1 LTFESRTETKTCED
15 LSMNSN
21 NPFAVLDGVGAG
33 WSKVEPRWKR
43 KKKVPAKRPKPPK
56 PTNEMVALSAS
67 KLFIQEMQNQYSSK
81 FQEANITKVCE
92 KMLSEVHESTLTNSS
107 ERELLKARIFEM
119 LGFLEQ
125 EALFSRLT
133 DQQPQEEKE
142 VQSPVVVPENPLAE
156 VQVPEIPTE
165 VVVEGPEDA
174 EEEEEEGEEYW
185 GSPTEDDPA
194 ESLSEDEEKEDN
206 ENKKEDLS
214 YEEVSGGEVEGI
226 DAAQEEQRDPTP
238 AVKTLA
244 QKLAEQAKTMD
255 LTSLHSCQLVS
266 EWSRSIN
273 NPGDLGVEYR
283 AAFNQS
289 NVLRTIVKALLTVSP
304 TEVVRAAE
312 ETIGLFHNI
321 LQGSAEYHRWLYNQ
335 IRTLADNISK
345 TSKRLR
351 PEWFTFICNQAFALV
366 DAQKDRKINPENSG
380 SPVVYKL
387 PSTYVTMENDE
398 WLKMQWEWADTHCQ
412 DMYRSIEKLQS
423 KDEELLTLSPMSSS
437 NFQQR
442 YNQVQTHLDQKISK
456 AQANVSS
463 QKSRLDKIK
472 ESLEINEV
480 KTKELLKP
488 MEHKLREVQHD
499 AEQTKNEILEYESRL
514 KAAREK
520 LAKLESS
527 ETQLQDEIA
536 QVHSTHVPQREELMK
551 QRTNFQFK
559 LHDAHLEQD
568 CYTQLRHIA
577 HESFKHLQ
585 AWSQCNITQ
594 ETESRRRLL
603 QSFYQSVEKYA
614 CTLISMLHFLGQRVG
629 FMQQALE
636 RNQSEANQRKKIYGE
651 SNTEMDERIK
661 ADRRKMEVD
670 SKVVEKLQYE
680 VDDIVQKSLT
690 AAMKWRGFEE
700 VFNGLWQKIEGIASR
715 YKVNINTFV
724 KLNVPQHQSVVSA
737 TQLSNNMGN
746 SQHPMYAQHPRHMIG
761 PQTGSQHSVSNFQG
775 HGNAGNQPPAESHQV
790 HQFQKQA
797 VSPVAKTA
805 SHLSPTSQTVPEAH
819 TQQIV
824 QPPNNSPHES
834 WQPLKIINN
843 TTDKNYELQQNIGGH
858 YQNQPQAESSSQPRP
873 TKPPV
878 TKNYKNAQG
887 GSSVQGTQQGVGNAG
902 QAFSRRRPPAPPT
915 QPPPQTAVGNA
926 MHGFGRMRAPTDMAR
941 TTQAKPS
948 TNYWGR
954 QSN

>member
-1 LTFESRTETKTCED
+1 
-15 LSMNSN
+15 MNSN
-21 NPFAVLDGVGAG
+21 NPFAVLDGGADNWRKVG
-33 WSKVEPRWKR
+33 PRRRR
-43 KKKVPAKRPKPPK
+43 KKTAPAKRPKPPK
-56 PTNEMVALSAS
+56 PTNEMVALSSS
-67 KLFIQEMQNQYSSK
+67 KLFIKEMQNQYSSK
-81 FQEANITKVCE
+81 FKEANIAKVCE
-92 KMLSEVHESTLTNSS
+92 QILSEVHESSLTNPS

-125 EALFSRLT
+125 SALFEKLT
-133 DQQPQEEKE
+133 TPQAQEEKE
-142 VQSPVVVPENPLAE
+142 VLPPVVVPENPLAE

-165 VVVEGPEDA
+165 VVVEEPEDA
-174 EEEEEEGEEYW
+174 EEEEDEEEGEEYW

-206 ENKKEDLS
+206 ENKKEDES
-214 YEEVSGGEVEGI
+214 YEEESGGGVESS
-226 DAAQEEQRDPTP
+226 DDVQEEEEERDPTP
-238 AVKTLA
+238 VEKTLA

-255 LTSLHSCQLVS
+255 LTSIHSCQLVA
-266 EWSRSIN
+266 EWSRCIN

-283 AAFNQS
+283 SAFNQS

-304 TEVVRAAE
+304 NEVVRAAE
-312 ETIGLFHNI
+312 ETVGLFHNI

-345 TSKRLR
+345 TSRR
-351 PEWFTFICNQAFALV
+351 MSPEWFTFICNQAFALV
-366 DAQKDRKINPENSG
+366 DAQKDRKINPES
-380 SPVVYKL
+380 SSSKVVYKL

-412 DMYRSIEKLQS
+412 DMYCSIEKLQS
-423 KDEELLTLSPMSSS
+423 KDEELLTMSPMSSS

-442 YNQVQTHLDQKISK
+442 YNQVQTHLEQKISK

-499 AEQTKNEILEYESRL
+499 VEQTKNEILEYESRL
-514 KAAREK
+514 KTAREK
-520 LAKLESS
+520 LGKLESS

-536 QVHSTHVPQREELMK
+536 QVHATHVPQREELVK

-603 QSFYQSVEKYA
+603 QIFYQSVEKYA

-636 RNQSEANQRKKIYGE
+636 RNQSEANQMKKMYGQ
-651 SNTEMDERIK
+651 SNSEMDERIK
-661 ADRRKMEVD
+661 ADRRKMEAD
-670 SKVVEKLQYE
+670 SKVLAKLQDE
-680 VDDIVQKSLT
+680 VNDIVQKSLQ
-690 AAMKWRGFEE
+690 AAMKWRGFEDA
-700 VFNGLWQKIEGIASR
+700 FNALWHNIEAIASR

-724 KLNVPQHQSVVSA
+724 KLKVPQHQSVV
-737 TQLSNNMGN
+737 TPPQQLNNRMAN

-761 PQTGSQHSVSNFQG
+761 PQSGSQQSGTNFQG
-775 HGNAGNQPPAESHQV
+775 SGNAGVQPATEKHKV
-790 HQFQKQA
+790 HKFQNPA
-797 VSPVAKTA
+797 VSPVAQAA
-805 SHLSPTSQTVPEAH
+805 SHLTQPTQTVPAAH
-819 TQQIV
+819 SQPIV
-824 QPPNNSPHES
+824 QPPSTSPHES

-858 YQNQPQAESSSQPRP
+858 YQNQPQAETSSQPRP

-878 TKNYKNAQG
+878 TKNYKNAG
-887 GSSVQGTQQGVGNAG
+887 AGSSVQGPQQVVGNAA
-902 QAFSRRRPPAPPT
+902 QAYRRRPPAPPT

-926 MHGFGRMRAPTDMAR
+926 MHGFGRMRPPTDLAR